1 MKQVLFFSLTA
12 MANPSL
18 LAATTVMLLL
28 PDPKKLMLGF
38 LCGALITSLTLGT
51 LIVFELE
58 DSGAVSTVRH
68 TVSPLADLVI
78 GALLLLIA
86 FVLRTRRHERVVEW
100 RHARAAAK
108 RDSKPPRWR
117 RAIGTGSPWAAFVV
131 GMLLTLPGASYLAAL
146 IGIVKLDAGAAQSV
160 LLIVMVNIIMLALLE
175 LPLISF
181 AVAPDWTPTA
191 VQRLKD
197 WFARNGLKGAVIG
210 ATTVGVLLTVRG
222 LITLA

>member
-1 MKQVLFFSLTA
+1 MKQVLLFSLTA

-28 PDPKKLMLGF
+28 PDPKRLMLGY

-58 DSGAVSTVRH
+58 DSGVVSTVRH

-86 FVLRTRRHERVVEW
+86 FVLRRRHERVVEW

-108 RDSKPPRWR
+108 RDPKPPRWR

-191 VQRLKD
+191 VQRLKE

-222 LITLA
+222 LIALA